1 MHGGPWARDFWGFN
15 SAAPWLANRGYAVL
29 QAHDLLGLDLPVWPY
44 LPWLYCHGY
53 AHYGYACYGYTYYG
67 YTCHGQAS
75 MANLTVHGCTYQV
88 NYRGSSGY
96 SKSFLHKGDK
106 GWGIGDMQHDLTDAV
121 SEAAT
126 HVMEAATLHRDG
138 GCNPTPRWRLQPC
151 VMEAATLRDEGCNQM

>member
-1 MHGGPWARDFWGFN
+1 
-15 SAAPWLANRGYAVL
+15 
-29 QAHDLLGLDLPVWPY
+29 
-44 LPWLYCHGY
+44 
-53 AHYGYACYGYTYYG
+53 
-67 YTCHGQAS
+67 

-126 HVMEAATLHRDG
+126 HVMEAATLHRAG
-138 GCNPTPRWRLQPC
+138 GCNPTP
-151 VMEAATLRDEGCNQM
+151 

>member
-1 MHGGPWARDFWGFN
+1 
-15 SAAPWLANRGYAVL
+15 
-29 QAHDLLGLDLPVWPY
+29 
-44 LPWLYCHGY
+44 
-53 AHYGYACYGYTYYG
+53 
-67 YTCHGQAS
+67 

-126 HVMEAATLHRDG
+126 LRDG
-138 GCNPTPRWRLQPC
+138 GCNPTPCWRLQPHT
-151 VMEAATLRDEGCNQM
+151 VVEAATLRDGGCNPA

>member
-1 MHGGPWARDFWGFN
+1 
-15 SAAPWLANRGYAVL
+15 
-29 QAHDLLGLDLPVWPY
+29 
-44 LPWLYCHGY
+44 
-53 AHYGYACYGYTYYG
+53 
-67 YTCHGQAS
+67 

-126 HVMEAATLHRDG
+126 LHRGG
-138 GCNPTPRWRLQPC
+138 GCNPTPWWRLQPC
-151 VMEAATLRDEGCNQM
+151 VMEAATLRDEGCSQIKPSVPVEHRTPTPTPTLRR